1 MRGVFV
7 SNAYLT
13 GPKFSEPA
21 AMISAAAADMGVDM
35 ECVTNADLV
44 FPVGDAE
51 AAAGILG
58 DADFVLFWDKDVRLA
73 ENIELC
79 GYPVFNTSR
88 CISVCDDKSLTHLA
102 LSRSGVPSIETVVC
116 PMSFG
121 GYTNTDFL
129 RAAADTLGFPMVV
142 KDCYG
147 SFGQQVSLA
156 RDMESLEGL
165 LSGPYRP
172 RILQRYIECSS
183 TDVRVEVV
191 GGRAVEAVL
200 RHGPDGDFRSN
211 CTIGGRMERYSPTEA
226 ETDLAVRA
234 AIDHIFGIDVVGV
247 SFGRL
252 LICKHGHGQ
261 QPHQQTQ
268 AEQYCPQSCPC
279 FSSFC
284 VHVWFP
290 PFDFVRAEIFS
301 SFSSSCSTRS
311 AR

>member
-102 LSRSGVPSIETVVC
+102 LSRSSVPSIETVVC

-129 RAAADTLGFPMVV
+129 RAAADTLGFPMGV

-156 RDMESLEGL
+156 RDMG
-165 LSGPYRP
+165 
-172 RILQRYIECSS
+172 
-183 TDVRVEVV
+183 
-191 GGRAVEAVL
+191 
-200 RHGPDGDFRSN
+200 
-211 CTIGGRMERYSPTEA
+211 
-226 ETDLAVRA
+226 
-234 AIDHIFGIDVVGV
+234 
-247 SFGRL
+247 
-252 LICKHGHGQ
+252 
-261 QPHQQTQ
+261 
-268 AEQYCPQSCPC
+268 
-279 FSSFC
+279 
-284 VHVWFP
+284 
-290 PFDFVRAEIFS
+290 
-301 SFSSSCSTRS
+301 
-311 AR
+311 